1 MNNQKAKKVED
12 EAGFFSIINETISN
26 DDLNFSDFIVI
37 FKLVSNSKFKEEQI
51 KTTLKE
57 IFLEGGYDLKEIK
70 FQYIIQGFQDLIN
83 KDKNNLEE
91 KDKEKEK
98 KLMYTSLSQ
107 LQTIKNNLIIC
118 CLTPMNLY
126 MKNRNI

>member
-98 KLMYTSLSQ
+98 KL
-107 LQTIKNNLIIC
+107 IK
-118 CLTPMNLY
+118 
-126 MKNRNI
+126 